1 MGEFIVIVVNTV
13 TSRGPGRKFRRG
25 INKIK
30 TRERNKTLRNSTREK
45 PSLYGTRDITPLVS
59 VEI

>member
-13 TSRGPGRKFRRG
+13 TSWGPGRKFRRG

-30 TRERNKTLRNSTREK
+30 TPRNSTREK
-45 PSLYGTRDITPLVS
+45 PSLYGTRDITPLAS
-59 VEI
+59 IEI